1 MSVIFRTWIL
11 FRGFAGRTLGYFER
25 RNPEALLDVEKENL
39 RKLIG
44 QFNQG
49 LVTHAAVSERL
60 ISEVGRGEARA
71 AELTSRTSALV
82 RAGEREA
89 ASRYALELKEVT
101 AKLADDR
108 RQLNASEETYH
119 ELVRTREAAVANARA
134 KIEQV
139 RRQIGELKVRRAIA
153 DLEGIAQTM
162 IDGMSSHGD
171 SLNRLEEMVTEE
183 REKAAAR
190 GRVNSRHIDPE
201 EARLRERERSALA
214 ASALDEFLGQGPMPM
229 PPLPD
234 YSRDRDFAVM
244 RPAPDVD

>member
-1 MSVIFRTWIL
+1 MSLIFRTWIL

-25 RNPEALLDVEKENL
+25 HNPEALLDVEKENL

-60 ISEVGRGEARA
+60 IGEVGRGEARA
-71 AELTSRTSALV
+71 TDLSARTSALV

-89 ASRYALELKEVT
+89 AARYALEFKEVT

-108 RQLNASEETYH
+108 RQLADAEETYH
-119 ELVRTREAAVANARA
+119 QLVRTRDEAVANART

-153 DLEGIAQTM
+153 DLEGMAQSM

-183 REKAAAR
+183 REKATAR

-214 ASALDEFLGQGPMPM
+214 DLALDEFLGAGPVLV
-229 PPLPD
+229 PLPD
-234 YSRDRDFAVM
+234 YSRDRDHAVS
-244 RPAPDVD
+244 RRSPDAD